1 MPDCYIIGVPVGRE
15 GSWQERQKYVRP
27 DHTLDDLDYIVEP
40 EGEVDQREAEP
51 EESEEPEEPK
61 EVVFVRD

>member
-1 MPDCYIIGVPVGRE
+1 MPDGIVKIIGVPVGRE
-15 GSWQERQKYVRP
+15 GTWEERQKYSRP

-40 EGEVDQREAEP
+40 EGEVDQREAE
-51 EESEEPEEPK
+51 ESEEPEEPE